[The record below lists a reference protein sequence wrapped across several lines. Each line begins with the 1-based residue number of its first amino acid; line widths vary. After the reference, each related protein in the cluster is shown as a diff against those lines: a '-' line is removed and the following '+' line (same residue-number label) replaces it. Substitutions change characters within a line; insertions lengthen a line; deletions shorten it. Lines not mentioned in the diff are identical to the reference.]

1 MILLQFFCSLFA
13 VSRVVSVNLFNC
25 TIVLSFCFRCLDLKC
40 LARWII
46 IVFDPIYLFAS
57 SWWEQIGRSN
67 DYSRI
72 QCRKIYEI
80 SHFKKMFIF
89 FSKFNPMKKKHE
101 NFPYAGFLALDFSF
115 FFLFKCIF
123 QNIYFIRFSLMFI
136 NNLYPY
142 EYAFE
147 CVKIEKSDLKT
158 WKKCVLSISMRNPWR
173 VYFEK
178 RHYMGSHYNIK
189 IRLPNIVIV
198 CIWFLFVDFITLTRF
213 NSSISFWALCFF
225 MREKTHHRNIF
236 LNLHKKSTFF

>member
-1 MILLQFFCSLFA
+1 MGTNWTVQRLQPHSMQK
-13 VSRVVSVNLFNC
+13 NLWNLTLKEKIF
-25 TIVLSFCFRCLDLKC
+25 SFQNLI
-40 LARWII
+40 RW
-46 IVFDPIYLFAS
+46 
-57 SWWEQIGRSN
+57 
-67 DYSRI
+67 
-72 QCRKIYEI
+72 
-80 SHFKKMFIF
+80 
-89 FSKFNPMKKKHE
+89 KKHE

-123 QNIYFIRFSLMFI
+123 QNIHFICFSLMFI

-147 CVKIEKSDLKT
+147 CVKIEKFDLKT

-178 RHYMGSHYNIK
+178 GHYMGSHYNIK

-225 MREKTHHRNIF
+225 DA
-236 LNLHKKSTFF
+236 

>member
-1 MILLQFFCSLFA
+1 MILLLFFCSLFA

-89 FSKFNPMKKKHE
+89 FLKFNPMKKTWE
-101 NFPYAGFLALDFSF
+101 FSLCGLSCIRF
-115 FFLFKCIF
+115 FFLLFI
-123 QNIYFIRFSLMFI
+123 QMYFPKHTFYMFFSD
-136 NNLYPY
+136 
-142 EYAFE
+142 
-147 CVKIEKSDLKT
+147 V
-158 WKKCVLSISMRNPWR
+158 
-173 VYFEK
+173 
-178 RHYMGSHYNIK
+178 
-189 IRLPNIVIV
+189 
-198 CIWFLFVDFITLTRF
+198 
-213 NSSISFWALCFF
+213 
-225 MREKTHHRNIF
+225 
-236 LNLHKKSTFF
+236 HK